1 MFDNEDE
8 YSKFVEH
15 CQDIGKVA
23 GLLDQLRGW
32 TVYRTPYPTLKRLV
46 HAAACASRLD
56 TGCGTRS
63 PSTIN
68 YLYGSQAGTRTCA
81 SPSEGGLNAS
91 RTVSISPLAHF

>member
-46 HAAACASRLD
+46 HALCVGAPYVHYAPPKLTLFRGRLSAAAEPFR
-56 TGCGTRS
+56 
-63 PSTIN
+63 N
-68 YLYGSQAGTRTCA
+68 AG
-81 SPSEGGLNAS
+81 
-91 RTVSISPLAHF
+91 